1 VEKKMQ
7 LPSSYEPKD
16 VETKWYEHWEK
27 MGYFHADVNDN
38 KEPFSIVIPPPNV
51 TGNLHMGHA
60 LNNTLQDILAR
71 WQRMKGKSVLWM
83 PGTDHAGIATQ
94 NVVER
99 LLASEGKSKYDL
111 GREAFEKRVWQWKEH
126 SGGQIQSQL
135 KRLGASLD
143 WQRERFTLDEGLS
156 RAVRKVFVS
165 LYNDGLIYQGYRII
179 NWCPRCETALSDI
192 ETDYKELE
200 GNLWHIK
207 YPIKNSNEFV
217 TVATTRPETM
227 LGDTGVAVNPE
238 DERHK
243 HLIGKTV
250 ILPLMNR
257 EIPVF
262 ADSYVDMEFG
272 SGFVKVTPAHDPND
286 FEMGKRHDLEEII
299 IMDEHGIIN
308 ENGGKY
314 QGLDRYEARKKIVED
329 LTNLGL
335 LEKVEKHVHSVGHCY
350 RCSTVI
356 EPYLSK
362 QWFVKIKP
370 LAEEAIKVVEEGRI
384 RFVPGNWAKTYF
396 EWMYNIKDWC
406 ISRQLWWGHRIPAF
420 YCNDCGE
427 ATVSMEDPKKCKCGS
442 TNIRQDEDV
451 LDTWFSSALWPFS
464 TMGWPDE
471 TPELKKYYPTSVLV
485 TGFDII
491 FFWVARMIMTGV
503 RFMKEI
509 PFRDVYIHALV
520 RDEHGQKMSKSKGN
534 VIDPLIM
541 MERYGTDAFRF
552 TLAAFAA
559 QGRDIILSEKRIEGY
574 RAFCNKIW
582 NATRFILMNLGEDF
596 TPGTYDKSNLEVFDK
611 WILHTMNE
619 TVKAVDSA
627 LQQYKFNEAASL
639 IYEFWWNEFCDWYLE
654 LVKQRIY
661 SKDPAMKE
669 SSAIAKQTLYTV
681 LKTGL
686 KLLHPFMPFITEEIW
701 SFIKIQGESD
711 IIVTQWP
718 EFDSKLVFTADSNY
732 TNLFK
737 EIVYKIRNV
746 RGEMNIPP
754 DKKVNV
760 IFKTSDKLLL
770 SILQNEQSHIQAL
783 AKVEGIEIN
792 NEYCPDKTD
801 AVAVM
806 PELEIYVPLKGAVD
820 IEKEKMRLEKEIAK
834 VSSDLQKVE
843 SKLSNESFVSKAPQ
857 EVIEKEKAKQKE
869 LKEILEKLKEGLTKL
884 N

>member
-1 VEKKMQ
+1 MQ
-7 LPSSYEPKD
+7 LPSTYEPKE
-16 VETKWYEHWEK
+16 VEKKWYEYWEK
-27 MGYFHADVNDN
+27 NGYFHADVNDG

-83 PGTDHAGIATQ
+83 PGSDHAGIATQ

-99 LLASEGKSKYDL
+99 LLASEGKNKNDL
-111 GREAFEKRVWQWKEH
+111 GREAFEKRVWEWKEH
-126 SGGQIQSQL
+126 SGGQIQGQL
-135 KRLGASLD
+135 RRLGSSLD
-143 WQRERFTLDEGLS
+143 WERERFTLDEGLS
-156 RAVRKVFVS
+156 KAVRKVFVT
-165 LYNDGLIYQGYRII
+165 LYNEGLIYQGYRII

-192 ETDYKELE
+192 ETEYKELD

-207 YPIKNSNEFV
+207 YPVKGSDEFV
-217 TVATTRPETM
+217 VVATTRPETM

-238 DERHK
+238 DKRHS

-286 FEMGKRHDLEEII
+286 FDMGKRHNLEEVIV
-299 IMDEHGIIN
+299 MDENAVIN
-308 ENGGKY
+308 ENGGEYK
-314 QGLDRYEARKKIVED
+314 GLDRYEARKRVVAD
-329 LTNLGL
+329 LEKLGL

-350 RCSTVI
+350 RCNTVI

-370 LAEEAIKVVEEGRI
+370 LADEAIKVVEDGRI

-396 EWMYNIKDWC
+396 EWMYNIRDWC

-420 YCNDCGE
+420 YCDECGE
-427 ATVSMEDPKKCKCGS
+427 LSVTMDDPEKCPKCGS
-442 TNIRQDEDV
+442 KNIRQDEDV

-464 TMGWPDE
+464 TMGWPDN

-491 FFWVARMIMTGV
+491 FFWVARMIMTGMK
-503 RFMKEI
+503 FMDDI
-509 PFRDVYIHALV
+509 PFKDVYIHALV

-541 MERYGTDAFRF
+541 MDSYGTDAFRF

-574 RAFCNKIW
+574 RSFCNKIW
-582 NATRFILMNLGEDF
+582 NATRFILMNLGDNF
-596 TPGTYDKSNLEVFDK
+596 KPAMPDASKLEVFDR
-611 WILHTMNE
+611 WMLHTANLA
-619 TVKAVDSA
+619 VKNVSSA
-627 LQQYKFNEAASL
+627 LEEYRFNEAANL

-661 SKDPAMKE
+661 SKDPASE
-669 SSAIAKQTLYTV
+669 NSSDAAKQVLYYV

-701 SFIKIQGESD
+701 SIIKTDGESD
-711 IIVTQWP
+711 IMVSQWP
-718 EFDSKLVFTADSNY
+718 EYNKSGVFADESVY
-732 TNLFK
+732 AETFK
-737 EIVYKIRNV
+737 EIIYKIRNV

-754 DKKVNV
+754 DKKAAVV
-760 IFKTSDKLLL
+760 FKTVSPFITKIINTE
-770 SILQNEQSHIQAL
+770 SVHIQAL
-783 AKVEGIEIN
+783 AKVESVTIDANYTPE
-792 NEYCPDKTD
+792 KTD
-801 AVAVM
+801 ASAVM
-806 PELEIYVPLKGAVD
+806 TDLEIFLPLKGLID
-820 IEKEKMRLEKEIAK
+820 TDKERARLEKEIGK
-834 VSSDLQKVE
+834 INQELQRVE
-843 SKLSNESFVSKAPQ
+843 GKLNNESFTGKAPAD
-857 EVIEKEKAKQKE
+857 VIEKEKAKQRE
-869 LKEILEKLKEGLTKL
+869 YRDMLEKLQESLSKL